1 MSNQTVLQLDPTPA
15 NSRNSEGSF
24 ITLKD
29 GSILFAYTKYEGD
42 HEDHGSAVIASRIS
56 TDQGKTWSTDDRI
69 LIHKEGQ
76 LNVMSVTFLRL
87 NDGRIALFNLR
98 KDHGPYA
105 ETCVPYVRFSSD
117 EGQTFSAP
125 LGVTAPN
132 GYYVLNN
139 DRVIQTKSGR
149 LIAPLALHRYRG
161 STTPSAKTSYPDT
174 QWNAGALIFFYLS
187 DDNGQ
192 HWYESSNALF
202 PYSADGKGL
211 QEPGIIELNSGQLL
225 AYCRAGAFGM
235 AGNNSRQWLTTSA
248 DQGFTWSEPKPSD
261 NFISPCSPLSIK
273 RIPSTGHLL
282 AIWNDHSK
290 RFPTQPAT
298 DKSWGRTP
306 LVTAIST
313 DEGKTWQ
320 HHKLIE
326 DAPDHGYCYTA
337 IHFTS
342 GPTPEDNAVLFAYCA
357 GGASTKLVLD
367 RLRIRRITIDS
378 LYAK

>member
-15 NSRNSEGSF
+15 NSRNSEGAF

-42 HEDHGSAVIASRIS
+42 FEDDGHAVIASRIS
-56 TDQGKTWSTDDRI
+56 HDQGRTWSTNDRT
-69 LIHKEGQ
+69 LIPQEGD

-87 NDGRIALFNLR
+87 QDGRIALFNLR
-98 KDHGPYA
+98 KDHGPHGHI
-105 ETCVPYVRFSSD
+105 CIPWVRFSSD
-117 EGQTFSAP
+117 EAQSFTKP
-125 LGVTAPN
+125 LNITAQN

-139 DRVIQTKSGR
+139 DRVIQLASGR
-149 LIAPLALHRYRG
+149 LVAPLALHRMRG
-161 STTPSAKTSYPDT
+161 AT
-174 QWNAGALIFFYLS
+174 QPGPNSSPEIGFAHAATIFFYLS
-187 DDNGQ
+187 DDGGQ
-192 HWYESSNALF
+192 HWYESQNSLF
-202 PYSADGKGL
+202 PYSSTDAGL
-211 QEPGIIELNSGQLL
+211 QEPGVVELASGQLL
-225 AYCRAGAFGM
+225 AYCRAGAFGI
-235 AGNNSRQWLTTSA
+235 AGSQSRQWLTTS
-248 DQGFTWSEPKPSD
+248 DNQGVNWSDPKPSD

-282 AIWNDHSK
+282 AVWNDHAK

-306 LVTAIST
+306 LVSAIST

-320 HHKLIE
+320 HHKLLE
-326 DAPDHGYCYTA
+326 DAPDHGFCYIA

-342 GPTPEDNAVLFAYCA
+342 GPKPDDNAVLLAYCA

-367 RLRIRRITIDS
+367 RLRLRRITLNE
-378 LYAK
+378 LYGG